1 MLCHRDAV
9 RLVQRATRG
18 VGAGTVR
25 KVADLSMRVPEAMTT
40 PAPGAR
46 TLAVWMRGLTRHPLL
61 FSTTVAALSALAI
74 SACSGGSALNPNL
87 GVSASPRVASGTSL
101 PRGGGTYK
109 VGHPYRVAGH
119 WYHPRENPDY
129 DRTGTASW
137 YGSAFHGRRTANG
150 EIYNMYAL
158 TAGHPTLP
166 LPSYAYVT
174 NLQNGRTV
182 LVRINDRGP
191 YVANRLIDLSWKTAH
206 TLGYSEHGLARV
218 RVRYAG
224 RAPLNGDDTA
234 ERRHLAAQGWYA
246 GSGRVT
252 QDTTASISTG
262 SARTASARPTS
273 WSEPKPEAWSVVQ
286 YRHGEQA
293 SAREAQAALTSPAT
307 DTYVRVGPFATRE
320 EAERLRHLL
329 AGPDASVIE
338 ASGTRAEPAYRV
350 RLGPYDDTDAASALA
365 RIAAAGFEPEASTQ

>member
-1 MLCHRDAV
+1 
-9 RLVQRATRG
+9 
-18 VGAGTVR
+18 
-25 KVADLSMRVPEAMTT
+25 MRVRQAMATPEL
-40 PAPGAR
+40 GAR
-46 TLAVWMRGLTRHPLL
+46 TFAVWMRGLTRRSPL
-61 FSTTVAALSALAI
+61 FSTTVVAFSVVAL
-74 SACSGGSALNPNL
+74 SACSGGSALDPNL
-87 GVSASPRVASGTSL
+87 GVSASPRVASGASL

-109 VGHPYRVAGH
+109 VGRPYRVAGR
-119 WYHPRENPDY
+119 WYHPRENPNY

-137 YGSAFHGRRTANG
+137 YGTAFHGRRTSNG

-224 RAPLNGDDTA
+224 RAPINGDDGA
-234 ERRHLAAQGWYA
+234 ERRHLAAQGWY
-246 GSGRVT
+246 GGGGRAT
-252 QDTTASISTG
+252 QDATASIST
-262 SARTASARPTS
+262 SSVRTASARPTS
-273 WSEPKPEAWSVVQ
+273 WSGPAPEAWSVVQ
-286 YRHGEQA
+286 YRQGHEAG
-293 SAREAQAALTSPAT
+293 AREAQAVLSSPAA

-338 ASGTRAEPAYRV
+338 ASGTRSEPAYRV

-365 RIAAAGFEPEASTQ
+365 RIAAAGFDPEASAQTLPGATGQRR